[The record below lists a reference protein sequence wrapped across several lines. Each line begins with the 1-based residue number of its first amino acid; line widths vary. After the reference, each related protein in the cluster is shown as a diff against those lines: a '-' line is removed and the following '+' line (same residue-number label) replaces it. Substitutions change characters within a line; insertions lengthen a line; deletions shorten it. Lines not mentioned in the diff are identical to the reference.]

1 MIPEKKKIKIPRW
14 FWVVASL
21 ALLWNIMGVVSY
33 LMEVYMDPVTFS
45 RLPDAQQAL
54 IENRPAWATA
64 AFALAVFGGT
74 IGSIMLL
81 LKMKWAREV
90 FIVSLLAVLVQMFHS
105 FFMTNA
111 FDIYGPG
118 AIAMPIMILA
128 IGIGLVW
135 LSNYSGKKR
144 WVK

>member
-14 FWVVASL
+14 FWVVASM

-74 IGSIMLL
+74 LGSIMLL

-90 FIVSLLAVLVQMFHS
+90 FIISLLAVLVQMFHS

-118 AIAMPIMILA
+118 AIAMPIMIVI